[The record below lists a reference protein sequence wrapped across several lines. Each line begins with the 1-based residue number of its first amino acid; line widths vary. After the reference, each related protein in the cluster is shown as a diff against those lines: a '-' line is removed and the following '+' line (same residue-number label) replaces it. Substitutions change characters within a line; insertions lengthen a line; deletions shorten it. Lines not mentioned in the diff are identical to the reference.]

1 MIESIPGLP
10 DNVVGFRAS
19 ADITKRDY
27 DEVVFPTVSKHLQK
41 GKELN
46 YIFMVD
52 TSLKDFSTGAWVQD
66 IWLGLK
72 DLFKWNRVAIVSDS
86 ERIRSFTD
94 KAGHLI
100 PGTYRG
106 FTKGQLDE
114 AINWAAV
121 GETNAVSH

>member
-1 MIESIPGLP
+1 MIEPIPGLP
-10 DNVVGFRAS
+10 ENVIGFRAS
-19 ADITKRDY
+19 GDITKKDY
-27 DEVVFPTVSKHLQK
+27 DQVVFPTVSKQLK
-41 GKELN
+41 EGKELN

-52 TSLKDFSTGAWVQD
+52 TNLKDFSAGAWVQD

-86 ERIRSFTD
+86 EKIRSFTD

-100 PGTYRG
+100 PGTYKG

-121 GETNAVSH
+121 GDTKAVSH

>member
-10 DNVVGFRAS
+10 SGVIGFRAS
-19 ADITKRDY
+19 GEITKRDY
-27 DEVVFPTVSKHLQK
+27 DLVVYPIVNQHLQA

-46 YIFMVD
+46 YVFMVD
-52 TSLKDFSTGAWVQD
+52 TSLKDFSPGAWLQD
-66 IWLGLK
+66 IWLGVK

-86 ERIRSFTD
+86 ERIRSFTA

-114 AINWAAV
+114 AIHWAAV
-121 GETNAVSH
+121 GETDVVSH

>member
-1 MIESIPGLP
+1 MIEPIPGLP
-10 DNVVGFRAS
+10 ENVIGFRAS
-19 ADITKRDY
+19 GDITKKDY
-27 DEVVFPTVSKHLQK
+27 DQVVFPTVSKQLK
-41 GKELN
+41 EGKELN

-52 TSLKDFSTGAWVQD
+52 TNLKDFSAGAWVQD

-86 ERIRSFTD
+86 EKIRSFTD

-100 PGTYRG
+100 PGTYKG

-121 GETNAVSH
+121 GEIEALSR

>member
-1 MIESIPGLP
+1 MIEPIPGLP
-10 DNVVGFRAS
+10 ANVIGFRAS
-19 ADITKRDY
+19 GDITKKDY
-27 DEVVFPTVSKHLQK
+27 EHVVYPIVTKHLHT

-46 YIFMVD
+46 YVFIVD
-52 TSLKDFSTGAWVQD
+52 TSLKDFSPGAWLQD
-66 IWLGLK
+66 IWLGVK

-114 AINWAAV
+114 AIHWAAV
-121 GETNAVSH
+121 GESNVVSH

>member
-10 DNVVGFRAS
+10 ANVIGFRAS
-19 ADITKRDY
+19 EEITKRDY
-27 DEVVFPTVSKHLQK
+27 DQVVFPIVSKQLQTAN
-41 GKELN
+41 ELN

-52 TSLKDFSTGAWVQD
+52 TSLKDFSTGAWIQD

-94 KAGHLI
+94 KAGHFI
-100 PGTYRG
+100 PGTYKG

-121 GETNAVSH
+121 GETNTVSH